1 LPFDEQTPELPRPK
15 FQHRYWVHALLFLL
29 TLFTTTY
36 VTQLFGLGGWSYS
49 IPILTILGAHEF
61 GHYFYCR
68 KYGVDASLPYFLPAP
83 FPLTGTLGAVIRI
96 RQAFPSKAALFDI
109 AVAGPIAGFIA
120 LLPFLYVSFRY
131 QTTAQIDPNTAIV
144 FGEPLLF
151 KLMSFLWFGPL
162 PAGFDETIS
171 PMGMAAWVGMLA
183 TALNLLPFG
192 QLDGGH
198 VAYALF
204 GRRAWIVSLVTL
216 SVTLLLTIRSRA
228 YFLTAVTMLVM
239 AYFLGLRHPAVPDSE
254 APLDRG
260 RKAIAI
266 LVLVIF
272 VLCFTPV
279 PIVSVF
285 GQ

>member
-1 LPFDEQTPELPRPK
+1 LPFDEPVPEVVRPK

-29 TLFTTTY
+29 TLFTATFFT
-36 VTQLFGLGGWSYS
+36 FIGGWSYS

-96 RQAFPSKAALFDI
+96 REAFPSKAALFDI
-109 AVAGPIAGFIA
+109 AVAGPIAGFVA
-120 LLPFLYVSFRY
+120 LLPFLYISFRY
-131 QTTAQIDPNTAIV
+131 QTTAEITPQTAIV

-151 KLMSFLWFGPL
+151 KLVSYVWFGPL

-204 GRRAWIVSLVTL
+204 GRRAWIVSLITL
-216 SVTLLLTIRSRA
+216 SVTLLLTIRSLNWL
-228 YFLTAVTMLVM
+228 LTAIIMLVM
-239 AYFLGLRHPAVPDSE
+239 AYFVGLRHPPVPDSE
-254 APLDRG
+254 APLDPT
-260 RKAIAI
+260 RKAIAV
-266 LVLVIF
+266 LVLLMF

-279 PIVSVF
+279 PIVSIF

>member
-1 LPFDEQTPELPRPK
+1 MPFDQPVPEVVRPK

-29 TLFTTTY
+29 TLFTATFFT
-36 VTQLFGLGGWSYS
+36 FIGGWSYS

-96 RQAFPSKAALFDI
+96 REAFPSKAALFDI
-109 AVAGPIAGFIA
+109 AVAGPIAGFVA
-120 LLPFLYVSFRY
+120 LLPFLYISFRY
-131 QTTAQIDPNTAIV
+131 QTTAEITPETAIV

-151 KLMSFLWFGPL
+151 KLVSYVWFGPL

-204 GRRAWIVSLVTL
+204 GRRAWLVSLVTL
-216 SVTLLLTIRSRA
+216 SVTLLLTIRSLNWL
-228 YFLTAVTMLVM
+228 LTAIIMLVM
-239 AYFLGLRHPAVPDSE
+239 AYFLGLRHPPVPDSE
-254 APLDRG
+254 APLDPA
-260 RKAIAI
+260 RKAVAI
-266 LVLVIF
+266 LVFVMF

-279 PIVSVF
+279 PIVSIF